1 MNCVQKFVWATVLFA
16 FCFMCAM
23 TAAPADDQSDAARLA
38 NEITKLSAQE
48 FKIDLPDA
56 SVEIVGPL
64 ELRVSRAG
72 TSWHAY
78 LYNLYLSCQRNTE
91 NCGQAIVA
99 RAWQFKVAH
108 QNGDAP
114 LSKSNLR
121 VVVRDGEHVDELKQ
135 RYGDDINALVQPL
148 CGDLWVIVVEDS
160 PTMVTYPK
168 PAAIKALGFSVDD
181 GFKLAV
187 ANTKMALKGRVPKL
201 AAKDKANL
209 SVFVGDDFVT
219 TFAFPELWAPVA
231 QTFGGTLIVA
241 IPSTDQMFI
250 IGDDTPDA
258 LQLMHKAVDDEW
270 AHAERPL
277 SRSLFGWT
285 EKGWVE
291 IPASPDQPVSQAA
304 PKSDATSQAATP
316 K

>member
-1 MNCVQKFVWATVLFA
+1 MNCVQKFVWTAVSVA
-16 FCFMCAM
+16 FCLICAM
-23 TAAPADDQSDAARLA
+23 AAAPADDRSNADRLA
-38 NEITKLSAQE
+38 NELTKLSAQE

-56 SVEIVGPL
+56 SIEIVGPL
-64 ELRVSRAG
+64 ELKVTRAG
-72 TSWHAY
+72 ASWHAY
-78 LYNLYLSCQRNTE
+78 LYNLYSYCQRNIN

-108 QNGDAP
+108 QNGDP
-114 LSKSNLR
+114 PISKSNLR

-135 RYGDDINALVQPL
+135 RYGDDINALVEPL
-148 CGDLWVIVVEDS
+148 CGDLWAIVVEDS
-160 PTMVTYPK
+160 PTMVSYPK
-168 PAAIKALGFSVDD
+168 PAEIKALGLSVDD
-181 GFKLAV
+181 GLKLAL
-187 ANTKMALKGRVPKL
+187 ANTKAALKKGVPNL
-201 AAKDKANL
+201 TPKDKADL

-241 IPSTDQMFI
+241 VPSTDQMFI
-250 IGDDTPDA
+250 VGDDTPDA
-258 LQLMHKAVDDEW
+258 LELMHKAVDDEW

-277 SRSLFGWT
+277 SKSLYGWT

-291 IPASPDQPVSQAA
+291 IPNQPVSQAA
-304 PKSDATSQAATP
+304 PKPGTASQATTA